1 MSMKVAGAVLTL
13 FSAGASAYSASE
25 ANKNVQTVDPA
36 YQSFVNNIAQNDAQ
50 ASDWASNLYQYGSI
64 NPYEDMG
71 LPVTPYQNKENGKL
85 GYFYD
90 NKRGVYV
97 DEQTFN
103 HRSGRGNKAL
113 LDDTYKDENGEKKAR
128 FTFYEVQEPST
139 EGGYGELE
147 AKKLAT
153 QHDMYGGLV
162 DYANQYLAE
171 ERKILPERYAAEQAG
186 INETVQTSEGKIAAT
201 NAANKYVVETTP
213 YKTEADIAKFQYD
226 KNMLD
231 LKTPV
236 MSEYFAQAMEGIDPK
251 ESMDS
256 ATAEVMK
263 ANDATK
269 AGMQRDAMAMG
280 IAPGSERYNAMM
292 KEDRNQT
299 IGAIADARTAAR
311 KQAEDTSFDRL
322 SAAMNQG

>member
-1 MSMKVAGAVLTL
+1 MSFAVTGAVLGVSAL
-13 FSAGASAYSASE
+13 SAGANAYAAHE
-25 ANKNVQTVDPA
+25 ANKNVQGVDPI
-36 YQSFVNNIAQNDAQ
+36 YQSFVNMIAQDDAQ
-50 ASDWASNLYQYGSI
+50 ASDFANNMYQYGSI
-64 NPYEDMG
+64 DPYAG
-71 LPVTPYQNKENGKL
+71 QNLPVTPYKSNASGKT
-85 GYFYD
+85 GYYYD
-90 NKRGVYV
+90 NKKGVYV
-97 DEQTFN
+97 DEQTYLRLSN
-103 HRSGRGNKAL
+103 NNQKAL
-113 LDDTYKDENGEKKAR
+113 KDKR
-128 FTFYEVQEPST
+128 FTWTEVEEPST
-139 EGGYGELE
+139 AGGYAAMEE
-147 AKKLAT
+147 QKLAT
-153 QHDMYGGLV
+153 QFDMYGGLV
-162 DYANQYLAE
+162 DYAKNYLAE
-171 ERKILPERYAAEQAG
+171 EKKIMPERYAAEQAG

-201 NAANKYVVETTP
+201 NAANKYVTDTTP
-213 YKTEADIAKFQYD
+213 YKTEADIAKYQYD
-226 KNMLD
+226 KNLID

-299 IGAIADARTAAR
+299 VGAIADARTAAR

-322 SAAMNQG
+322 SAAMNQS